1 MPVRLPGIMAS
12 LFADRTLKVPSSL
25 QVEAADERD
34 RLLVNVNF
42 ETTMELVV
50 PDNQDRQYSF
60 IEEVTGS
67 VEVSLFLQGETL
79 RAKGFIYGEYVL

>member
-1 MPVRLPGIMAS
+1 
-12 LFADRTLKVPSSL
+12 
-25 QVEAADERD
+25 
-34 RLLVNVNF
+34 
-42 ETTMELVV
+42 MELVV